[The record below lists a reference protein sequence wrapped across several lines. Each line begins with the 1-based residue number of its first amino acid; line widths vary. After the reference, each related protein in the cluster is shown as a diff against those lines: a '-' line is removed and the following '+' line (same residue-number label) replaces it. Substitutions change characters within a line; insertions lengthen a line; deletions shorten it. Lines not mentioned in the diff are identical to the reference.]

1 MYPNIILANFVTFQF
16 IPIPRYLQTSVLFN
30 NSKWY
35 FSGGIIG
42 NNVDTNKTN
51 EVVYL
56 SLSSSF
62 DTSSPLWNNSQIGSP
77 LANALSSSFIS
88 IDMLSIFL
96 IGGVMVDPKTQS
108 SVSYQSAYKYNL
120 NNLSLTVQNI
130 EGINNFGIC
139 GGLQSIN
146 DEAGRIFF
154 YVQEQ
159 VIQLLYLKNGN
170 ITYFGDRSTS
180 DYINM
185 NE

>member
-1 MYPNIILANFVTFQF
+1 MNFFYSLFTLHLVSIFLVTFQF

-35 FSGGIIG
+35 FFGGIIG

-88 IDMLSIFL
+88 IDMSSIFL
-96 IGGVMVDPKTQS
+96 IGGVYGRSKNTKLCII
-108 SVSYQSAYKYNL
+108 SVS
-120 NNLSLTVQNI
+120 I
-130 EGINNFGIC
+130 
-139 GGLQSIN
+139 
-146 DEAGRIFF
+146 
-154 YVQEQ
+154 
-159 VIQLLYLKNGN
+159 
-170 ITYFGDRSTS
+170 
-180 DYINM
+180 
-185 NE
+185 